1 MGVRDP
7 DFRAS
12 GICPFEPV
20 SCVHSPGARQYAFP
34 GRQGGNSEPDISRS
48 REILEGYLRD
58 DILEEDFI
66 CGIFDEDLEV
76 KVGFKTGNGSQREND
91 TWISA

>member
-1 MGVRDP
+1 
-7 DFRAS
+7 
-12 GICPFEPV
+12 
-20 SCVHSPGARQYAFP
+20 
-34 GRQGGNSEPDISRS
+34 
-48 REILEGYLRD
+48 LEGYLRD